1 MKNAEKA
8 AKEGASNI
16 SSALGG
22 INLSKITVDEL
33 MGAGLLEK
41 EEKIGFKKPL
51 GSLVNEKVTKTA
63 SGRSFFK
70 IADGRYVNM
79 DDIKGFNLNS
89 KTLVIPK
96 GTPIYTQPYASGTKS
111 AKAGLANVDERGKEL
126 IVPKQGRYRMMEY
139 GDAVV
144 PHNLSQRLFDV
155 ATNPL
160 KFIANA
166 INSIKSPI
174 LNEFGGNNNI
184 TTISIENITM
194 PQSVNNADR
203 FVKELQLIAA
213 NR

>member
-8 AKEGASNI
+8 AKNGASGI

-22 INLSKITVDEL
+22 IKANKITVEDL
-33 MGAGLLEK
+33 FGG
-41 EEKIGFKKPL
+41 KIQKGTIHVPKH
-51 GSLVNEKVTKTA
+51 KTYMFDVITTPN
-63 SGRSFFK
+63 GKYLR
-70 IADGRYVNM
+70 DRETGRYYHM
-79 DDIKGFNLNS
+79 DNIVSENGGYKIES
-89 KTLVIPK
+89 
-96 GTPIYTQPYASGTKS
+96 GTPYYLEAYASGTLS
-111 AKAGLANVDERGKEL
+111 AKEGLANVDEKGKEL

-139 GDAVV
+139 GDTVV

-174 LNEFGGNNNI
+174 LNEFGGNSNT

-203 FVKELQLIAA
+203 FVKELQLIAT